1 MRNTVCHSPR
11 DLADPYTFDE
21 SVLSDT
27 VICDLAQRVE
37 VQAGSARADVV
48 IDELHLTA
56 TDFPGSSGQPLDFA
70 SATDKLQRYAG
81 PLVGDVRVAH
91 LVELVR
97 DLEQLDDV
105 GRLAAAI
112 TLS

>member
-1 MRNTVCHSPR
+1 M
-11 DLADPYTFDE
+11 L
-21 SVLSDT
+21 
-27 VICDLAQRVE
+27 
-37 VQAGSARADVV
+37 QAGSARAEVV